1 MGYKVKWKS
10 RSQESERTA
19 ESRIQKPEG
28 DKDETQFCFSFIL
41 NCGLLT
47 SGFCLY
53 FAVMISFVT
62 ASR

>member
-41 NCGLLT
+41 NSDSCILD
-47 SGFCLY
+47 SAF
-53 FAVMISFVT
+53 ISP
-62 ASR
+62 